1 MEITERVFLFISGLL
16 LFIGALGLLFIDPLC
31 EFLWKIHCKRRDLY
45 LEYLVGRYMLDSGWK
60 IRWDKVVKGWMC
72 ISRSGFRITLK
83 NACAYVKNHNDE
95 KDPYYWADD
104 FRMWNYV
111 RKEDERK

>member
-1 MEITERVFLFISGLL
+1 MDSVSRVLLFISAFMM
-16 LFIGALGLLFIDPLC
+16 FIAALALLFIDPLC
-31 EFLWKIHCKRRDLY
+31 EFMWKNHKKRQYIY
-45 LEYLVGRYMLDSGWK
+45 LTYLVAKYMKTSGWK

-83 NACAYVKNHNDE
+83 NAVQYVQDHND
-95 KDPYYWADD
+95 KSDRYYWADD